1 MFINKS
7 LFEIRYLFV
16 SNGHERKRFL
26 TYRYLQLLT
35 NVSHYLSL
43 AMTVFQKEKE
53 KSNQRT
59 SYHIII
65 RLIHYHRSRILKFQL
80 LIDRIIFLLQLL
92 NIYISFLTFSWIH
105 KILIIEHS
113 ANLRFEARNNRTVQI
128 LTRVLNKPI
137 GPSSIFWPI
146 HCKR

>member
-113 ANLRFEARNNRTVQI
+113 ANLRLEARNNRTVQT

-146 HCKR
+146 HCKH

>member
-26 TYRYLQLLT
+26 TYRYYLQTFLIIYHSRWLFFKKKKK
-35 NVSHYLSL
+35 NLI
-43 AMTVFQKEKE
+43 KE
-53 KSNQRT
+53 
-59 SYHIII
+59 HLII

-113 ANLRFEARNNRTVQI
+113 ANLRFEARNNRTVQT

-137 GPSSIFWPI
+137 GPPSIFWPI

>member
-59 SYHIII
+59 SYHSINPLSSFAYLEISTSNRSNNISATAFKYLHLIFNLFLNSQNSHHRAFCKSEI
-65 RLIHYHRSRILKFQL
+65 R
-80 LIDRIIFLLQLL
+80 
-92 NIYISFLTFSWIH
+92 
-105 KILIIEHS
+105 
-113 ANLRFEARNNRTVQI
+113 
-128 LTRVLNKPI
+128 
-137 GPSSIFWPI
+137 SS
-146 HCKR
+146 K